1 MCVDTSKEL
10 VAYSLVVGTGTTA
23 GIVTL
28 VVGEMVM
35 QEVIVGTTIE
45 DIFTPVVVVIT

>member
-10 VAYSLVVGTGTTA
+10 VAYSLVVGTGTT

-28 VVGEMVM
+28 VVGEIVM